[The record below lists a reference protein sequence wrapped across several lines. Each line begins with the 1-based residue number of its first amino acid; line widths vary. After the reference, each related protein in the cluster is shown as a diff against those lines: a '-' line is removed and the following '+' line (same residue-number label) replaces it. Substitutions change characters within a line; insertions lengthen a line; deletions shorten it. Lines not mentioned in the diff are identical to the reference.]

1 MVALEGRLGNEG
13 VHDLEACGGSERHA
27 VRDSAIEFYDG
38 GRGELRERIVE
49 GRDAGPVRLLGR
61 RRARV
66 TGGDRRLQCVWA
78 KGTAE
83 RLGALQRRETTP
95 DEQVVPARAILIEQQ
110 NGRSGRTD
118 SGPQPR
124 R

>member
-66 TGGDRRLQCVWA
+66 TGGDRRLQRV
-78 KGTAE
+78 GAE
-83 RLGALQRRETTP
+83 GPAELLGPLQRREPATHQ
-95 DEQVVPARAILIEQQ
+95 EVIPARTVLIQQ
-110 NGRSGRTD
+110 ENGLSR
-118 SGPQPR
+118 
-124 R
+124 